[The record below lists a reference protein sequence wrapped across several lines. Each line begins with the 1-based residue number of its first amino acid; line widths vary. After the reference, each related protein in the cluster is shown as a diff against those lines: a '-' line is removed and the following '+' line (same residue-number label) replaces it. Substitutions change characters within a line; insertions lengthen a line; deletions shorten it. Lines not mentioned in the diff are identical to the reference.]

1 MGFKLQPNNND
12 SPSPFSLKNEGTIN
26 ELQNTS
32 GQNPTANET
41 ENQTQNQPENTFDV
55 NKKIA
60 EVKAIRDNVEKKRLA
75 HLQNRFGNKAE
86 QKNIEQGGKNVM

>member
-26 ELQNTS
+26 ELQNVS
-32 GQNPTANET
+32 GQDPTGNGT
-41 ENQTQNQPENTFDV
+41 QNQTQNQTEKPFDV
-55 NKKIA
+55 NKAIA
-60 EVKAIRDNVEKKRLA
+60 EVQAIKDNVEKKRLA

-86 QKNIEQGGKNVM
+86 QRNIEEGGKNVM